1 MPSQNFDPY
10 NETSLD
16 EPDFVLRDSL
26 GLLAVQVLSAKYNL
40 AEMPYDEML
49 RKLYEI
55 VCDLQTAFD
64 RKN

>member
-26 GLLAVQVLSAKYNL
+26 GLLAVQVLSAKNNQ

>member
-40 AEMPYDEML
+40 TEMPYDEML
-49 RKLYEI
+49 RKLYEE
-55 VCDLQTAFD
+55 VY
-64 RKN
+64 